1 MLMTY
6 MLIALQVIK
15 RALIYL
21 EPVIHVPNM
30 SQEPVFLNFVYDGV
44 LFQTMK

>member
-1 MLMTY
+1 MTY

-30 SQEPVFLNFVYDGV
+30 SLCF
-44 LFQTMK
+44 